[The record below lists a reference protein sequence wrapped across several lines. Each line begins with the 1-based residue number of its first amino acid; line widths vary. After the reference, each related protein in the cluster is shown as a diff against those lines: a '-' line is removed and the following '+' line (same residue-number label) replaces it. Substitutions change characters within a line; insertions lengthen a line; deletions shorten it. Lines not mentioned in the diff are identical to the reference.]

1 MQHIRSL
8 ILIAAL
14 AASSGSQARD
24 FTFEPPRD
32 GICQFPPQALEDA
45 WGKASRLGQ
54 YEKSFTLIR
63 ELVSDGFDTS
73 ADSLAWHYENGK
85 GVEPSEINAYMWYQV
100 GALHP
105 CRHYN
110 VSLGPSWAESQRDEL
125 GKRMH
130 SRDIS
135 KATRAAVMC
144 LMSNLKACD
153 ELPYPLKRP
162 PSWWQF
168 WR

>member
-14 AASSGSQARD
+14 AASSGSQAQD
-24 FTFEPPRD
+24 FTFEPQK
-32 GICQFPPQALEDA
+32 GICQLPPQGAEDA
-45 WGKASRLGQ
+45 WFEAHQLGQ
-54 YEKSFTLIR
+54 DEKAFTLQR
-63 ELVSDGFDTS
+63 ELVADGVW
-73 ADSLAWHYENGK
+73 ALAGNLAWSYENGI

-100 GALHP
+100 IALHP
-105 CRHYN
+105 CKNFN
-110 VSLGPSWAESQRDEL
+110 VSLGANLEERRRDEL
-125 GKRMH
+125 GKKMD

-144 LMSNLKACD
+144 LMSNLKVCD

>member
-32 GICQFPPQALEDA
+32 GICQFPPQGAEDGWFEA
-45 WGKASRLGQ
+45 HQLGQ
-54 YEKSFTLIR
+54 DEKAFTLQR
-63 ELVSDGFDTS
+63 ELVADGMWGY
-73 ADSLAWHYENGK
+73 AGNLAWSYENGI

-100 GALHP
+100 SALHP
-105 CRHYN
+105 CLNYN
-110 VSLGPSWAESQRDEL
+110 VSLSVQLDESRRDEL
-125 GKRMH
+125 GKRMS
-130 SRDIS
+130 SRHIS

-144 LMSNLKACD
+144 LMSNLKVCD